1 MDPIKPLAKFAID
14 CPLCPS
20 ATLYFKIVLIVCL
33 SSFMV
38 VTAYSFL
45 HFRLKRKEMEYSEL
59 LNVLGVGD
67 EEIRLSSR
75 AVSQEYA
82 LGDYWLPVAFATI
95 VCLLGFFSLFFGA
108 DMVSTSYGKPNML
121 LTGMVMKSPD
131 EMQALRWQ
139 SQLVVCLAF
148 TGAFIWSAQNIIRRL
163 ITGDLTPGAYYSSA
177 LRIIFASLLSLML
190 SYTLETLPTAG
201 YTRELLPAIAFIS
214 GMLPDNTFRYIKER
228 ISTFIET
235 GMKTSH
241 DLPLEMIEGINV
253 FHKLR
258 LGEVG
263 IDNAQNLA
271 ESNLIELILKTP
283 FNPSQLI
290 DWIAQAKLYVYFKD
304 NIDSL
309 RALGIRTVFDL
320 HSLCDNEEYLA
331 LLAEES
337 KISKMNL
344 TIVCGRLKN
353 DETTLRLFEFRRKL
367 SGMEQVYQA
376 TGQDHVTG

>member
-1 MDPIKPLAKFAID
+1 
-14 CPLCPS
+14 
-20 ATLYFKIVLIVCL
+20 
-33 SSFMV
+33 
-38 VTAYSFL
+38 
-45 HFRLKRKEMEYSEL
+45 
-59 LNVLGVGD
+59 
-67 EEIRLSSR
+67 
-75 AVSQEYA
+75 
-82 LGDYWLPVAFATI
+82 
-95 VCLLGFFSLFFGA
+95 
-108 DMVSTSYGKPNML
+108 MVSTSYGKPNML

-163 ITGDLTPGAYYSSA
+163 ITGDLTPGAYYSAA
-177 LRIIFASLLSLML
+177 LRIVFASLLSLML

-214 GMLPDNTFRYIKER
+214 GMLPDNTFRYMKER

-235 GMKTSH
+235 GMKASH

-290 DWIAQAKLYVYFKD
+290 TLACAPVVRSYVLETDLPPNPVKYKYRVG
-304 NIDSL
+304 NSVCQLSRLMEHNL
-309 RALGIRTVFDL
+309 RAGDTGAVTVSEKLRAGPAGART
-320 HSLCDNEEYLA
+320 
-331 LLAEES
+331 
-337 KISKMNL
+337 NL
-344 TIVCGRLKN
+344 RGSVLW
-353 DETTLRLFEFRRKL
+353 
-367 SGMEQVYQA
+367 
-376 TGQDHVTG
+376 